1 MQIEKIEIYI
11 YKHDH
16 HYMLRGV
23 EDTPNRISGT
33 DYFFEPHWRQSY
45 SRVSEACLVKLTTD
59 TGIEGWGEA
68 QAPLMPEMAGT
79 LIHKLFGPYIKGQNP
94 LERERLY
101 DDMYHINNIRGH
113 ESGYTLD
120 AMAAIDIALW
130 DIAGRYYSAPIF
142 ELLGGPCKGTGLP
155 AYVSGLRQPTLD
167 EQCTAAQHYIQ
178 DGFQAIK
185 LFLGDDL
192 PTDIRILRSI
202 REAVGPDVTLFCDLL
217 WRYRV
222 DEVIRIGRV
231 LDELKYSWLEA
242 PTAPEDLA
250 GHKKIGEALDVPIAI
265 GEPLRTVYEFLP
277 WFEQRLL
284 GIAQPDVMRTGL
296 TAAKKIAAMAEAFR
310 IPVAPHVGMCT
321 GIGMAATLQFAAAI
335 PNFLIQEYQL
345 NLMIGANRTLSKPI
359 EVKDGTVIPPSGP
372 GLGVDIENSAI
383 EECTTAYW
391 SI

>member
-1 MQIEKIEIYI
+1 MRIEQIDIYI
-11 YKHDH
+11 YKHEH

-23 EDTPNRISGT
+23 EDAPDRIQGT

-59 TGIEGWGEA
+59 TGLEGWGEA

-79 LIHKLFGPYIKGQNP
+79 IIQKLFGPFIKGQNP

-101 DDMYHINNIRGH
+101 DSMYHINNVRGH

-120 AMAAIDIALW
+120 AIAAIDIALW
-130 DIAGRYYSAPIF
+130 DIAGKYYKAPIHA
-142 ELLGGPCKGTGLP
+142 LLGGPCKGNTLP
-155 AYVSGLRQPTLD
+155 AYVSGLRQPTVEERCEAARQYVD
-167 EQCTAAQHYIQ
+167 E
-178 DGFQAIK
+178 GFGAIK

-192 PTDIRILRSI
+192 PQDIHNLESV

-231 LDELKYSWLEA
+231 LDKLNYSWLEA

-250 GHKKIGEALDVPIAI
+250 GHRKISAALDVPIAI

-277 WFEQRLL
+277 WIEQRLL
-284 GIAQPDVMRTGL
+284 NIGQPDVMRTGI
-296 TAAKKIAAMAEAFR
+296 TAAKKIAAMAEAAR
-310 IPVAPHVGMCT
+310 LTVAPHVGMCT
-321 GIGMAATLQFAAAI
+321 GIGMAATLQYAASI

-345 NLMIGANRTLSKPI
+345 KLMTGANRTLVKPI
-359 EVKDGTVIPPSGP
+359 EVESGRIVVPKNP
-372 GLGVDIENSAI
+372 GLGVDINQSAI
-383 EECTTAYW
+383 EESTTAHW
-391 SI
+391 TV

>member
-1 MQIEKIEIYI
+1 
-11 YKHDH
+11 
-16 HYMLRGV
+16 
-23 EDTPNRISGT
+23 
-33 DYFFEPHWRQSY
+33 
-45 SRVSEACLVKLTTD
+45 
-59 TGIEGWGEA
+59 
-68 QAPLMPEMAGT
+68 
-79 LIHKLFGPYIKGQNP
+79 
-94 LERERLY
+94 
-101 DDMYHINNIRGH
+101 MYHINNIRGH

-130 DIAGRYYSAPIF
+130 DIAGRYYDAPIF
-142 ELLGGPCKGTGLP
+142 ELLGGPCKGTALP
-155 AYVSGLRQPTLD
+155 AYVSGLRQPTLN
-167 EQCTAAQHYIQ
+167 ERCTAAQQYIQ

-192 PTDIRILRSI
+192 PTDIHVLRVI

-222 DEVIRIGRV
+222 DEVLRIGRV

-310 IPVAPHVGMCT
+310 VPVAPHVGMCT

-345 NLMIGANRTLSKPI
+345 NLMTGANRTLSKPI
-359 EVKDGTVIPPSGP
+359 EVKDGMVIPPSGP
-372 GLGVDIENSAI
+372 GLGVDIEFSAI

>member
-1 MQIEKIEIYI
+1 MYIEKIDIYI

-16 HYMLRGV
+16 HYMLRGL
-23 EDTPNRISGT
+23 EDTPNKIPGT

-45 SRVSEACLVKLTTD
+45 SQLSEACLVKLTTD

-101 DDMYHINNIRGH
+101 DAMYHINNIRGH
-113 ESGYTLD
+113 GSGYTLD
-120 AMAAIDIALW
+120 AIAAIDIALW
-130 DIAGRYYSAPIF
+130 DIAGKSYGIPVF
-142 ELLGGPCKGTGLP
+142 ELMGGPCNGIALD
-155 AYVSGLRQPTLD
+155 AYVSGLRQPTL
-167 EQCTAAQHYIQ
+167 EEKCEAARQFVQ
-178 DGFQAIK
+178 EGFQAIK
-185 LFLGDDL
+185 LFLGDDF
-192 PTDIRILRSI
+192 PTDIHILRSI
-202 REAVGPDVTLFCDLL
+202 RKAVGPDVMLFCDLL

-250 GHKKIGEALDVPIAI
+250 GHKLIRDALDVPIAI
-265 GEPLRTVYEFLP
+265 GEPLRTTFEFLP

-284 GIAQPDVMRTGL
+284 KIAQPDVMRTGL
-296 TAAKKIAAMAEAFR
+296 TAAKKIGALAEAFR
-310 IPVAPHVGMCT
+310 IPIAPHVGMCT

-345 NLMIGANRTLSKPI
+345 NLMTGANRTLTRPI
-359 EVKDGTVIPPSGP
+359 EVKDGKVIVPSGP
-372 GLGVDIENSAI
+372 GLGVEIETSTI
-383 EECTTAYW
+383 EASTTAHW
-391 SI
+391 SV